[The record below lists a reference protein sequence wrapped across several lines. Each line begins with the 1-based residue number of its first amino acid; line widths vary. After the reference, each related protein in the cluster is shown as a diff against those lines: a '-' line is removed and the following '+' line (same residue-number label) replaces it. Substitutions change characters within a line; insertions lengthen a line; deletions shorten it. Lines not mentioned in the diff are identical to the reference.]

1 MVPWLV
7 LVLLVAINALY
18 VAAEFAAVGVQRS
31 DVAALARRG
40 SSLATKLLAVIGD
53 GVRLDRYIAACQIGI
68 TLSSLVAGA
77 YAQATFAIA
86 LGPWLGRTSGA
97 GHTSAESA
105 AFVIVLLVLT
115 TVQVVFGE
123 LVPKSLALQFPVRS
137 ALVTFLPTRWSAS
150 ALRGFI
156 WLLNGSGHW
165 LLRPFGITPGGHQH
179 VHSPDEIEALLSE
192 ARREGAL
199 SAEAH
204 RRLERG
210 LHLSSRTVRQLMTP
224 RSEVY
229 GLEVSMPP
237 EEMLARVLESPYGWL
252 PVYRGSLD
260 DVLGV
265 VSIKEVVAVFVA
277 QGALP
282 RLEQVLRPIP
292 FVPESLRSHRF
303 VRLLQ
308 EQRSARAMVVDE
320 HGGIQGIIS
329 IEDVIADLFGE
340 LGDELKQPGAGP
352 IRLPD
357 GSLRVPG
364 TMRLDEAEPW
374 LRSRWAGRAVTA
386 GGHVVDALG
395 RLPQG
400 GERLTID
407 GVEVTIAEMSAT
419 AIVWLTVIPPAPG
432 LEAETTASPTG
443 GKS

>member
-7 LVLLVAINALY
+7 LTLLVAINALY

-31 DVAALARRG
+31 DVAALVRRG
-40 SSLATKLLAVIGD
+40 SPLAIKLLAVIED
-53 GVRLDRYIAACQIGI
+53 GVRLDRTIAACQIGI

-77 YAQATFAIA
+77 YAQATLAVD
-86 LGPWLGRTSGA
+86 LEPWLSWTFGLGRA
-97 GHTSAESA
+97 SAESA
-105 AFVIVLLVLT
+105 AFVIVLLLLT
-115 TVQVVFGE
+115 TLQVVFGE
-123 LVPKSLALQFPVRS
+123 LVPKSLALQFPVKS
-137 ALVTFLPTRWSAS
+137 ALVTFLPTRWSVS

-179 VHSPDEIEALLSE
+179 VHSPEEIEVLLSE

-199 SAEAH
+199 SADAH

-210 LHLSSRTVRQLMTP
+210 LHLSSRTVRQMMTP

-237 EEMLARVLESPYGWL
+237 AEMLERVLASPYGWL

-329 IEDVIADLFGE
+329 VEDVIADLFGE
-340 LGDELKQPGAGP
+340 LGDELKQPDAGP

-357 GSLRVPG
+357 GSLRVSG

-374 LRSRWAGRAVTA
+374 LRLRWEGRAVTA

-395 RLPQG
+395 RLPRE
-400 GERLTID
+400 GEQLTID
-407 GVEVTIAEMSAT
+407 GVEVTIVEMTAT
-419 AIVWLTVIPPAPG
+419 AIAWLTVTPPERRP
-432 LEAETTASPTG
+432 EAGTTASPTG
-443 GKS
+443 GRG